1 MARGLGAGPPRP
13 PAPRAAP
20 VPASPSRTRAPAP
33 LFRVHA
39 RRAVPPPPPGR
50 SRAKREG
57 LAGTGAARGAGG
69 RGGPAPSP
77 RAPSPRQSLSYARP
91 SAAFQGPCP
100 EGSTPPPR
108 GGPGQNARDGRGRAL
123 PGGQEAG
130 ADLPRA
136 PATLGRGKASRTR
149 APAPLSGSM
158 SGVQCLPPPRA
169 GHGQKARD
177 WRGLARPG
185 GQEAGAD
192 LPRAPAPLV
201 PASPS
206 RTRAPVPFSTGNRG
220 SSSGGELED
229 R

>member
-1 MARGLGAGPPRP
+1 MPGGQYL
-13 PAPRAAP
+13 
-20 VPASPSRTRAPAP
+20 
-33 LFRVHA
+33 
-39 RRAVPPPPPGR
+39 PPPGR

-100 EGSTPPPR
+100 EGSTSPPR
-108 GGPGQNARDGRGRAL
+108 G
-123 PGGQEAG
+123 
-130 ADLPRA
+130 
-136 PATLGRGKASRTR
+136 
-149 APAPLSGSM
+149 
-158 SGVQCLPPPRA
+158 

-177 WRGLARPG
+177 WRGLALPG
-185 GQEAGAD
+185 VQEAGAG

-206 RTRAPVPFSTGNRG
+206 RTRAPAPLFRVHARRAVPPPPGAVTGKTRG
-220 SSSGGELED
+220 TGGDWRCPGCRRPGRTCPEPP
-229 R
+229 RP